1 MAATQEGPDLARSAT
16 FCFPTFSPR
25 AIISANAL
33 SHLPGC
39 RRIPGVSIRI
49 YLILPEGRCKLRR
62 HAGKGVAM
70 SATRLLLPV
79 VLLLALCLSHAAAP
93 RGSAVPASTPSIPS
107 LALTCR
113 TATRATP
120 PAPPWLTH
128 PPGPA
133 LS

>member
-1 MAATQEGPDLARSAT
+1 MQGGPDLARSAT
-16 FCFPTFSPR
+16 FCFPTFSHR

-33 SHLPGC
+33 SHPGLPSN
-39 RRIPGVSIRI
+39 PGVPIRI